1 MSLGK
6 KIAIMHYAI
15 IIFRFHPKKLLEPC
29 DYQHNTSRP
38 EFCEIFAIFASIND
52 DEVSSSGGRTLG
64 NVASV
69 GRGNENGSKSASFV
83 RNQHH
88 GGTHTDVTKLETWKF
103 ACNNVLHVSFKALP
117 IHQHV
122 S

>member
-1 MSLGK
+1 MRYRLAVG
-6 KIAIMHYAI
+6 ALWGML
-15 IIFRFHPKKLLEPC
+15 R
-29 DYQHNTSRP
+29 R
-38 EFCEIFAIFASIND
+38 
-52 DEVSSSGGRTLG
+52 
-64 NVASV
+64 SV
-69 GRGNENGSKSASFV
+69 EENENGSKSASFV

-122 S
+122 SLN

>member
-1 MSLGK
+1 MSLKK

-69 GRGNENGSKSASFV
+69 GRGKREWVEIRKFCEKPTSWWD
-83 RNQHH
+83 
-88 GGTHTDVTKLETWKF
+88 TH
-103 ACNNVLHVSFKALP
+103 
-117 IHQHV
+117 
-122 S
+122 